1 MKMHAL
7 LIGGM
12 LAYTGAANAGTL
24 YSQPWDG
31 SSNSFASQ
39 NDTMGGIGN
48 FATVYD
54 NFTLPSTS
62 DVEDVEWTG
71 GYFNPPESGP
81 ITAWTITFYA
91 NNAGAL
97 GGVLTTLKF
106 NDTGNETFVGI
117 VNGILPIYTYSET
130 FTSIDL
136 AAGTYWL
143 SVVPDLSLPPQWGGA
158 TGTGGDGTSYQN
170 FMGTLSATGVDMAFD
185 ITGSA
190 IPEPSTWAMRMLGLA
205 GLGFAGFRAR
215 RTRGMER
222 KGGLYVSDQASCR
235 RFVGSIGLCA
245 VGPSGRGDHSGERRS
260 QRCRKLQDQQQY
272 NY

>member
-12 LAYTGAANAGTL
+12 LAYAGAANAGTL

-31 SSNSFASQ
+31 GSNSFASQ
-39 NDTMGGIGN
+39 NDTPGGIGN
-48 FATVYD
+48 FATAYD
-54 NFTLPSTS
+54 NFTLSSTS

-97 GGVLTTLKF
+97 GGVLNTLKF

-117 VNGILPIYTYSET
+117 VNGIFPIYTYSET

-143 SVVPDLSLPPQWGGA
+143 SVVPDLSVPPQWGWA
-158 TGTGGDGTSYQN
+158 TGTGGDGTSYEN
-170 FMGTLSATGVDMAFD
+170 FLGTLSATGVDMAFD

-190 IPEPSTWAMRMLGLA
+190 IPEPSTWAMMMLGFA

-215 RTRGMER
+215 RTT
-222 KGGLYVSDQASCR
+222 V
-235 RFVGSIGLCA
+235 
-245 VGPSGRGDHSGERRS
+245 RS
-260 QRCRKLQDQQQY
+260 V
-272 NY
+272 